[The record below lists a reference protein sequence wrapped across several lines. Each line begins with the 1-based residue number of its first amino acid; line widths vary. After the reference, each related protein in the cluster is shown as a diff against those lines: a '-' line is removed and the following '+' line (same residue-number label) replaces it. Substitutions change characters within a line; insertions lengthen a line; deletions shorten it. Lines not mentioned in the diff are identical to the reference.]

1 MRLVAL
7 ILARGR
13 PLKGGHMAAEKMSLH
28 GKAIV
33 DYSLDILR
41 HYGETVVITESS
53 TTGEDWEDQV
63 LKVLRRMS
71 LDSAGAPDFV
81 LQHDATR
88 PLITHQS
95 VRDVISLLLQG
106 KEIVTASVKARDL
119 LWSGNTL
126 LEEATSLQT
135 PEGFPFAVL
144 LKAHE
149 WRSELKRSFAS
160 GTELV
165 ASCLGASPCLVPL
178 ELSNN
183 RIETLKDMAAVEGIL
198 KFGQESITEDPRDL
212 KGLHVLVLGGSGGI
226 GNACIELLEERGATY
241 HAPNRQELD
250 LRGEHCYLDLGD
262 YHAIIHTAGE
272 YEASPND
279 IMRVNFFSCLNLLSQ
294 AEDRQ
299 WRGNIVFISSSSS
312 TWGRPGIPVYSA
324 SKSALNALVESEAD
338 RLAAKGIIV
347 NVVAPAKVNTRLQSI
362 INPSLSPEMMLS
374 SRYVARIV
382 MRYLHTNQSGCLVFL
397 RKGLDAT

>member
-1 MRLVAL
+1 VRLAAL
-7 ILARGR
+7 ILARVR

-28 GKAIV
+28 GKAVV
-33 DYSLDILR
+33 DYSLDVLR

-95 VRDVISLLLQG
+95 IRDVISLLLQG
-106 KEIVTASVKARDL
+106 KEIVTASVKARDS
-119 LWSGNTL
+119 LWSGDSF

-135 PEGFPFAVL
+135 PEGFPFTVL

-149 WRSELKRSFAS
+149 WRSELRKTFAS

-165 ASCLGASPCLVPL
+165 VSCLGASPTLVPL
-178 ELSNN
+178 AFSNN
-183 RIETLKDMAAVEGIL
+183 RIETHEDMAAAEGIL
-198 KFGQESITEDPRDL
+198 KFGQESIAEDPRDL
-212 KGLHVLVLGGSGGI
+212 EGLHVLVLGGSGGI
-226 GNACIELLEERGATY
+226 GKACIEFLEELGATC
-241 HAPNRQELD
+241 HAPSRQELD
-250 LRGEHCYLDLGD
+250 LRDEYSYPNLGN
-262 YHAIIHTAGE
+262 YHAVIHTAGE
-272 YEASPND
+272 YGASPED
-279 IMRVNFFSCLNLLSQ
+279 IMQVNFFSCLNLLAQ
-294 AEDRQ
+294 AESRQ

-324 SKSALNALVESEAD
+324 SKAALNALVESEAD
-338 RLAAKGIIV
+338 RLAAKGIFV
-347 NVVAPAKVNTRLQSI
+347 NVVAPAKVSTRLQSI
-362 INPSLSPEMMLS
+362 INPSLSSEMMLS
-374 SRYVARIV
+374 PRYVARIV
-382 MRYLHTNQSGCLVFL
+382 MRYIHTNQSGCLVFL
-397 RKGLDAT
+397 RKGLDAA